1 MIDAKSFYKKS
12 IETSDKPY
20 TLIND
25 VSKERIVP
33 LLCVCA
39 LYSHNC
45 GGNYFYLMKYPLRSE
60 CKLAR
65 KY

>member
-33 LLCVCA
+33 LLCVCIIFA
-39 LYSHNC
+39 QLWW
-45 GGNYFYLMKYPLRSE
+45 
-60 CKLAR
+60 
-65 KY
+65 